1 VKRLATLCSTAFG
14 IGYLPLMPGTW
25 ASLAAA
31 LLYKI
36 VLFSFDGPLFALL
49 LVFVFLLG
57 TFSAG
62 VSARVLEHKDPRP
75 VVIDEVCGQWIALFL
90 VPATWMNVVIGFLL
104 FRAFDVVK
112 PFPIR
117 KAESLPRGWGIMA
130 DDVLAGI
137 FSAVILHGYL
147 LLK

>member
-1 VKRLATLCSTAFG
+1 VKRLSTLCSTAFG
-14 IGYLPLMPGTW
+14 IGYLPFIPGTW

-36 VLFSFDGPLFALL
+36 ILFRFGGSLFALL
-49 LVFVFLLG
+49 IVLFFLLG
-57 TFSAG
+57 TLSAG
-62 VSARVLEHKDPRP
+62 VSAGVLEHKDPRP

-90 VPATWMNVVIGFLL
+90 VPATWTNVVIGFLL

-117 KAESLPRGWGIMA
+117 KLEGLPRGWGIMA
-130 DDVLAGI
+130 DDVLAGV

>member
-1 VKRLATLCSTAFG
+1 MKKIATLFSTAFG
-14 IGYLPLMPGTW
+14 IGYLPLIPGTW

-36 VLFSFDGPLFALL
+36 ILFRFGGPLFALL
-49 LVFVFLLG
+49 LVLVFLLG
-57 TFSAG
+57 TLSSG
-62 VSARVLEHKDPRP
+62 LLARVLEHKDPRP

-90 VPATWMNVVIGFLL
+90 VPATWTNVIIGFFL

-117 KAESLPRGWGIMA
+117 KVERLPRGWGIMA
-130 DDVLAGI
+130 DDVLAGV